1 MKKRELVEAG
11 MGGSLSELLMD
22 MFIAMLLLSGVTQ
35 GNVAK
40 VVHVSKVRVN
50 SIGKNLKVKNSRG
63 ERES

>member
-1 MKKRELVEAG
+1 MKKNESEEAA
-11 MGGSLSELLMD
+11 MEGSVSELLRD

-50 SIGKNLKVKNSRG
+50 SIGKNLRVKHLRG
-63 ERES
+63 EQDS